1 MATFSQNNSP
11 LQVFTPL
18 PEGTLLATRLSGR
31 EEMGDTYRFTVSLI
45 AQTGT
50 QINLSSLVGAF
61 AAVQLTLPGG
71 IQRAYHGIIWE
82 FWQEDGDEVF
92 DRYAMVLRP
101 RIALLELVK
110 RSRVFQGQAAN
121 RIFQALLEP
130 LNTPD
135 GWQTQNLV
143 TPLPERVYC
152 TQYRETD
159 LQFLRRLCSESG
171 VTYFWSHT
179 TTNHCITL
187 TDNTCI
193 TSASLGTV
201 AYKPQSGGTADGV
214 VITSWR
220 LGQKVCPAGVQVV
233 GSQYQIFNQ
242 ELQSTCPVPVAV
254 QAGTLN
260 LNTVQGIAPWQQ
272 DELSASR
279 FFDSVTPSGG
289 DNPNAITNIYSTQTS
304 QAEVGAR
311 AAAAGSVRAFA
322 KGNCCQLTPGHSFRL
337 TGHPNQDGE
346 WLVVAAEH
354 TVEVEGRFW
363 AGEPSVLKAD
373 VQAEC
378 APLSVRQ
385 AIWPLLPRPIIAGVL
400 TGIVIG
406 PQGNEMF
413 IDKYGRVQVRFWW
426 DRDNSTTSCWI
437 RVAQSWAGN
446 GWGACFWPRVGHE
459 VVVAFENGDPD
470 RPIIV
475 GSVYNS
481 TNMPPYALPSNQ
493 YIAGWKSLTQGGDP
507 SKKACSSPIRRR
519 SRLPSAPFSAS
530 TSRGNPHAGVRTH
543 RSRVGIARTRQGV
556 AGDPQHQLQL
566 HSGRQHQFCHRWRP
580 Y

>member
-1 MATFSQNNSP
+1 M
-11 LQVFTPL
+11 
-18 PEGTLLATRLSGR
+18 
-31 EEMGDTYRFTVSLI
+31 
-45 AQTGT
+45 
-50 QINLSSLVGAF
+50 
-61 AAVQLTLPGG
+61 
-71 IQRAYHGIIWE
+71 
-82 FWQEDGDEVF
+82 
-92 DRYAMVLRP
+92 
-101 RIALLELVK
+101 
-110 RSRVFQGQAAN
+110 
-121 RIFQALLEP
+121 
-130 LNTPD
+130 
-135 GWQTQNLV
+135 
-143 TPLPERVYC
+143 
-152 TQYRETD
+152 
-159 LQFLRRLCSESG
+159 
-171 VTYFWSHT
+171 
-179 TTNHCITL
+179 
-187 TDNTCI
+187 
-193 TSASLGTV
+193 
-201 AYKPQSGGTADGV
+201 
-214 VITSWR
+214 
-220 LGQKVCPAGVQVV
+220 
-233 GSQYQIFNQ
+233 
-242 ELQSTCPVPVAV
+242 
-254 QAGTLN
+254 
-260 LNTVQGIAPWQQ
+260 
-272 DELSASR
+272 
-279 FFDSVTPSGG
+279 
-289 DNPNAITNIYSTQTS
+289 
-304 QAEVGAR
+304 GAR

-426 DRDNSTTSCWI
+426 DRDNSTTSCWV

-493 YIAGWKSLTQGGDP
+493 YIAGWKSLTEGGDP
-507 SKKACSSPIRRR
+507 SNNYHQILMSDESNAAVVHIHAESMFVAHQENTQFTRRPNQEIN
-519 SRLPSAPFSAS
+519 L
-530 TSRGNPHAGVRTH
+530 
-543 RSRVGIARTRQGV
+543 QG
-556 AGDPQHQLQL
+556 
-566 HSGRQHQFCHRWRP
+566 
-580 Y
+580 

>member
-1 MATFSQNNSP
+1 MVGGQTLATFSQNNSP

-50 QINLSSLVGAF
+50 QINISSLVGAF

-71 IQRAYHGIIWE
+71 VQRAYHGVIWE
-82 FWQEDGDEVF
+82 FWQEDGDSLF
-92 DRYAMVLRP
+92 DRYTMVLRP
-101 RIALLELVK
+101 RTSLLELVK

-121 RIFQALLEP
+121 QIFQTLLEP

-179 TTNHCITL
+179 TSNHCITL
-187 TDNTCI
+187 TDNTSI
-193 TSASLGTV
+193 QAVPLGAV
-201 AYKPQSGGTADGV
+201 PYKPQSGGTADGV

-220 LGQKVCPAGVQVV
+220 LGQKVCPAGVQVL

-470 RPIIV
+470 RPIVV

-481 TNMPPYALPSNQ
+481 TNMPPYPLPSNQ

-507 SKKACSSPIRRR
+507 SKNFHQILMSDEQGAEVVHIHAESMFIAHQENQQCSMRPQFDGS
-519 SRLPSAPFSAS
+519 F
-530 TSRGNPHAGVRTH
+530 
-543 RSRVGIARTRQGV
+543 QG
-556 AGDPQHQLQL
+556 
-566 HSGRQHQFCHRWRP
+566 
-580 Y
+580 